1 MKRIAFVGGMVFN
14 SDSETFVSCNILCDD
29 GFITDLTRSDVP
41 YGYEIVRVDGKYI
54 IPGLVDVHTHGISG
68 YDFNY
73 ASEEDMS
80 KMLADYARQGTT
92 SVMATL
98 ASQTMSK
105 LMNSIFS
112 INQMRLRAKTGC
124 ASILG
129 VHLEG
134 RYLNPDMRGCHSSD
148 LLAKPNVDELCSLA
162 FAMMPPPLHFSIAPE
177 LDGADAFIRKAREFG
192 ATVGIAH
199 TNSTYEQAEHALL
212 MGATS
217 FTHTFNA
224 MTKIHHRSPGCA
236 VCALDSDDAYA
247 EIICDGEHVHPAM
260 VKLAYKSK
268 PSDRLVL
275 VTDSMAATAS
285 PDGEYEIAGTKVYVS
300 GGRATDVSGT
310 LAGST
315 LTMFRALTNM
325 MDFCDISLNE
335 AIKYA
340 TVNPAAMIDADAV
353 GKIARCYRADFITLD
368 DINNPEIDTVYVG
381 GEKVF

>member
-14 SDSETFVSCNILCDD
+14 SDSETFVPCNILCDD
-29 GFITDLTRSDVP
+29 GFITDITDADVP
-41 YGYEIVRVDGKYI
+41 YGFETVRVDGKYI
-54 IPGLVDVHTHGISG
+54 IPGLVDVHTHGIGG

-73 ASEEDMS
+73 ASEEEMS
-80 KMLADYARQGTT
+80 KMLANYARHGTT
-92 SVMATL
+92 SLMATL

-112 INQMRLRAKTGC
+112 INQMRLHSRNGC

-134 RYLNPDMRGCHSSD
+134 RYLSPDMRGCHSPE
-148 LLAKPNVDELCSLA
+148 LLAKPNPDELNSLA
-162 FAMMPPPLHFSIAPE
+162 FAMMPPPLHFSVAPE
-177 LDGADAFIRKAREFG
+177 LDGADAFIRKAKEFG

-199 TNSTYEQAEHALL
+199 TCSTYEQAEHAVAI
-212 MGATS
+212 GATS

-224 MTKIHHRSPGCA
+224 MTKVHHRNPGCA
-236 VCALDSDDAYA
+236 ICALDCDDAYA
-247 EIICDGEHVHPAM
+247 EIICDGKHVHPAM

-268 PSDRLVL
+268 PSDKLVL

-285 PDGEYEIAGTKVYVS
+285 PDGDYEIAGTKVYVR
-300 GGRATDVSGT
+300 GGRATDASGN

-315 LTMFRALTNM
+315 LTMFRALMNM

-340 TVNPAAMIDADAV
+340 TINPAKMIDADSV
-353 GKIARCYRADFITLD
+353 GKIARCYRADFIVLD
-368 DINNPEIDTVYVG
+368 DINTPDIDTVYVG

>member
-1 MKRIAFVGGMVFN
+1 MKHIAFVGGRVFN
-14 SDSETFVSCNILCDD
+14 SDSETFVPCNILCDD
-29 GFITDLTRSDVP
+29 GFITSLTRDDVP
-41 YGYEIVRVDGKYI
+41 YGYETVRVDGKYI
-54 IPGLVDVHTHGISG
+54 IPGLVDVHTHGIGG

-73 ASEEDMS
+73 ASEEEMA
-80 KMLADYARQGTT
+80 KMLANYARCGTT
-92 SVMATL
+92 SIMATL
-98 ASQTMSK
+98 ASQTMSR

-112 INQMRLRAKTGC
+112 INQMRLHTKRGC

-134 RYLNPDMRGCHSSD
+134 RYLNPEMRGCHSPE
-148 LLAKPNVDELCSLA
+148 LLAKPNPDELNSLA

-177 LDGADAFIRKAREFG
+177 LDGADAFIKKACEFG

-199 TNSTYEQAEHALL
+199 TNSTYEQAEHALSI
-212 MGATS
+212 GATS

-236 VCALDSDDAYA
+236 VCALNCDDAYS

-268 PSDRLVL
+268 PKDKLVL
-275 VTDSMAATAS
+275 VTDSMSATSS
-285 PDGEYEIAGTKVYVS
+285 PDGEYEIAGTKVYVR
-300 GGRATDVSGT
+300 GGRATDTSGT

-325 MDFCDISLNE
+325 MRFCDISLNE

-340 TVNPAAMIDADAV
+340 TANPAAMVDADAV
-353 GKIARCYRADFITLD
+353 GKIARCYRADFIVLNDT
-368 DINNPEIDTVYVG
+368 NKPEIDTVYVG